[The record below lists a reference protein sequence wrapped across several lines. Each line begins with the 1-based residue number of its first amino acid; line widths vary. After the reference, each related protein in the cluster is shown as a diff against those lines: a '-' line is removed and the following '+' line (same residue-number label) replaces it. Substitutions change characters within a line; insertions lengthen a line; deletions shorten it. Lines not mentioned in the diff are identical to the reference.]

1 MLADVVVEAE
11 RDTALPNEGSAAVG
25 VEGHE
30 ERVGAGAGGEPARER
45 RQVQL
50 MRRTV

>member
-11 RDTALPNEGSAAVG
+11 RDTALPNEGSAEVG
-25 VEGHE
+25 VEGRE

-50 MRRTV
+50 MRRMI